1 MLCGSPHAPPP
12 PRLMTALPTS
22 RRAMLTPLA
31 LLVLGTLGFA
41 ALWVLLALALQR
53 QSGWMAVL
61 GALDI
66 AWMLRLGR
74 WPAGPLRMAVAVA
87 ATAAIVALANWWII
101 ASQLARVLGLSAW
114 DSASRL
120 GWNHAWTLA
129 QLANSFHDVLWTLA
143 AFVVAA
149 VLAR

>member
-1 MLCGSPHAPPP
+1 MPVPAHP
-12 PRLMTALPTS
+12 MTAPPTS
-22 RRAMLTPLA
+22 RRAMLMPLA
-31 LLVLGTLGFA
+31 PLVLGTLGFA
-41 ALWVLLALALQR
+41 ALWVLLALATHR

-61 GALDI
+61 SALDV

-74 WPAGPLRMAVAVA
+74 WPPGALRMAVAVA

-101 ASQLARVLGLSAW
+101 ASHLAGALGLSAW
-114 DSASRL
+114 DSAARL

-129 QLANSFHDVLWTLA
+129 QLANSFHDLLWVLA

-149 VLAR
+149 VFAR